1 MLTQLTAPSRS
12 PALISTRAVSQIAH
26 PPRSPRNTES
36 GDCLPASGVSGD
48 KQWEDLKERKTP
60 TARRPGRS
68 SAHVERGGAAPPA
81 AQAFPPAVRFRG
93 RRPGDRPGDRGCP
106 GTLSVPRAAGIY
118 LSVSGQLCLHGC
130 AYIFTKLKMYFKRK
144 KAVLN
149 SIYKSVRMGRGQ
161 TKGKSGTHPYW
172 LMQTYT
178 KSRKNTQE
186 INRSCQQAE
195 APDVAIRRLF
205 EFL

>member
-1 MLTQLTAPSRS
+1 MTNNGR
-12 PALISTRAVSQIAH
+12 ISKKGKH
-26 PPRSPRNTES
+26 PQRGGR
-36 GDCLPASGVSGD
+36 GGVQRTWS
-48 KQWEDLKERKTP
+48 E
-60 TARRPGRS
+60 
-68 SAHVERGGAAPPA
+68 GGAAPPA

-93 RRPGDRPGDRGCP
+93 RRPGSRPGDRGCP
-106 GTLSVPRAAGIY
+106 GTLSVPRAGGIY